1 MLHSIE
7 KKTMKIIAGKDSK
20 GDFLDKFNVI
30 SHYSF
35 DLGGTKEY
43 HEVLSG

>member
-1 MLHSIE
+1 
-7 KKTMKIIAGKDSK
+7 MKIIAGKNSK
-20 GDFLDKFNVI
+20 GDFLEKFDVI
-30 SHYSF
+30 LHYSF